1 MKIRAFLSAMLLLI
15 TVAALAGEERVVTIE
30 SARMTQYIKR
40 APAEPKTEAG
50 DDAEADVTGETEAA
64 AEPEAAGETA
74 ADDDGETRLEAG
86 EGYSPPKDKSESWGE
101 EMILFSGE
109 VVIVVTEGSSK
120 STISADEIVYDK
132 GRDTLEAR
140 GNVTYEH
147 STGKSGSE
155 RFTGEALLF
164 DIKKEE
170 GVFLKGIVTQDS
182 GKKDS
187 DPYIIHSEVT
197 GRDSSTTMAFK
208 NGVLTTCDEEEPHW
222 SINASRIWLLPGN
235 EIAILNGVFFIG
247 PLPVFYIPFFYY
259 PGDEMIFHPVF
270 GYRNREGYFVQTTT
284 YLMGRKPLPVKDSKT
299 GSSFSDFLQGD
310 VLKEQKREGLF
321 FRNQKEDAKDL
332 DPDYL
337 KLMVDGYS
345 SLGAMIGLDGS
356 FSTNGYF
363 KTISFLLSAGFSR
376 TLYEPSSGL
385 GFSTYDD
392 QGKEHWNSGIFFGN
406 EVPFRYRT
414 KLSVQMDKK
423 PFTLSMSMPLVS
435 DPEYQ
440 DDFLDRSED
449 LNWFKLLTDKEEL
462 AKDENDSDETSYSW
476 NINGSINPD
485 MSATSPWLKTFSV
498 SSISGVMTFNSKTNS
513 TLTGQ
518 ELLYSPERKFYYPEI
533 IKPELKLSI
542 AGTILT
548 SADTSSKKSVEG
560 IDTGSLVNPYTNLP
574 EQKPEVKPEA
584 IEDEKE
590 SSETTEGDGTAEAV
604 EAPDAVS
611 PTQDEFKDGIERF
624 VPSPGNVTKTV
635 GGRKGSEYSITWG
648 LDPSFVHET
657 RYDSTEWEESSDIDW
672 SNYSSLYYQVKSTAR
687 LKGEYSWDSDMFT
700 ISTVLNFTGTYQE
713 HPWLSDGVYNTD
725 AKKNKVYL
733 SDYESSVYTV
743 KNNDTVKYVPFNR
756 SELFKPISLSWNFTG
771 DIVKT
776 EFTGTADDPDWEQKT
791 FEWDEDYIDTHTA
804 VSTLGVAIG
813 PYEQKF
819 TLTSNLPP
827 LLESYGGNMQFSW
840 FFGSLT
846 MSSKLYEKEDAA
858 ENREWLWD
866 PLKAVFSW
874 KFPYDLSFSQEYT
887 YDIEDSKSTRLNFT
901 GSFKSLS
908 AYYTLT
914 DTVPY
919 DFVEGEGWVLKNTGQ
934 EFVPTAAGMAFNNG
948 SRPLNLYQWD
958 NRVALQLKVVSNL
971 EFNLLKLTD
980 SSFTFSPSLTL
991 KIFEFLDLTFSS
1003 TSGNEV
1009 IARYFQDWMD
1019 LPTPLPGETNIF
1031 KDLFKSV
1038 NFFDEQGRK
1047 ESGFKLKSLNF
1058 ELTHYLHDWTMN
1070 FKTSIKPELKEDGG
1084 RYSYEFVP
1092 TVTFMVQW
1100 KPISDIK
1107 TTVKSEENVFSLN
1120 TTDDEDDD
1128 DDDD

>member
-1 MKIRAFLSAMLLLI
+1 MKIRARLSALFLLV
-15 TVAALAGEERVVTIE
+15 TVAASVGEERVVTIE

-40 APAEPKTEAG
+40 AEAKSTSEPVGADEAG
-50 DDAEADVTGETEAA
+50 EADVAD
-64 AEPEAAGETA
+64 AE
-74 ADDDGETRLEAG
+74 GETRLEAG
-86 EGYSPPKDKSESWGE
+86 EGYSPQEDDQVGAEQLKRQSYGA

-109 VVIVVTEGSSK
+109 VVIVVTEGASK

-155 RFTGEALLF
+155 RFVGEALLF

-235 EIAILNGVFFIG
+235 EIAILNGLFFIG

-284 YLMGRKPLPVKDSKT
+284 YLMGRKPLPVKDKKS
-299 GSSFSDFLQGD
+299 GNSFSDFLQGD

-321 FRNQKEDAKDL
+321 FRNQKEDAKDI

-345 SLGAMIGLDGS
+345 SLGAMVGLDGS
-356 FSTNGYF
+356 FSTDSYF
-363 KTISFLLSAGFSR
+363 KTISFLVSAGFSR

-385 GFSTYDD
+385 SYSTYDD
-392 QGKEHWNSGIFFGN
+392 EGKEHYNSGVFFGY

-485 MSATSPWLKTFSV
+485 MSATSPWLKTLSV
-498 SSISGVMTFNSKTNS
+498 SNISGVMTFNSKTNN

-533 IKPELKLSI
+533 IKPEIKLSI
-542 AGTILT
+542 AGTVLT
-548 SADTSSKKSVEG
+548 SSRGGTEKKQTEG
-560 IDTGSLVNPYTNLP
+560 IATGGLANPFSTLP
-574 EQKPEVKPEA
+574 EQMPSA
-584 IEDEKE
+584 SD
-590 SSETTEGDGTAEAV
+590 AEID
-604 EAPDAVS
+604 PDAGTGSDEETPKDESGEAGSDPGTS
-611 PTQDEFKDGIERF
+611 PPANEFKAGMDRF
-624 VPSPGNVTKTV
+624 IPAPGNVTKAVT
-635 GGRKGSEYSITWG
+635 GRKGSEYSITWG
-648 LDPSFVHET
+648 LDPSFAHET
-657 RYDSTEWEESSDIDW
+657 RYDSSEWNESRDIDW
-672 SNYSSLYYQVKSTAR
+672 NEYSSLYYQLKSSAR
-687 LKGEYSWDSDMFT
+687 LKGDYSWDTDFFSVT
-700 ISTVLNFTGTYQE
+700 AALNFTGTYQE
-713 HPWLSDGVYNTD
+713 HPWLSDDVYDTEV
-725 AKKNKVYL
+725 KKNKVYL
-733 SDYESSVYTV
+733 SDYEESVYSLT
-743 KNNDTVKYVPFNR
+743 NSDTVKYVPFNR
-756 SELFKPISLSWNFTG
+756 SEFLKPISLSWNFAG

-776 EFTGTADDPDWEQKT
+776 EFTGTADEPEWETKT

-804 VSTLGVAIG
+804 ASTLGVAIG
-813 PYEQKF
+813 PYEQKL

-827 LLESYGGNMQFSW
+827 LLESYGGNMGFSW

-846 MSSKLYEKEDAA
+846 MTSKLYEKEDAA

-866 PLKAVFSW
+866 PFKAVLSW
-874 KFPYDLSFSQEYT
+874 KFPYNIALGQEYT
-887 YDIEDSKSTRLNFT
+887 YDIEDEKSTRLSFT
-901 GSFKSLS
+901 GSYKSLS

-919 DFVEGEGWVLKNTGQ
+919 DFEEGEGWVLRDTGQ

-948 SRPLNLYQWD
+948 SNPLNVYQWD

-1003 TSGNEV
+1003 TSSNEV

-1031 KDLFKSV
+1031 KDLYKSV

-1070 FKTSIKPELKEDGG
+1070 FKTSIKPELEEDGG

-1092 TVTFMVQW
+1092 TVTFVVQW

-1107 TTVKSEENVFSLN
+1107 TTVKSDEGVFSLN